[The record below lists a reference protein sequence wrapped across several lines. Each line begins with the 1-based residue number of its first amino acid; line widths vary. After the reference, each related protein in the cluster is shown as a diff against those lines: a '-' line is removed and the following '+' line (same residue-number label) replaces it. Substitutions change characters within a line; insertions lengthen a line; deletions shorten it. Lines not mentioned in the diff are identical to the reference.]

1 MNYIKLIYLSVFCG
15 IITIL
20 AFFNIVYSFYL
31 NLYLNLNTYIYTF
44 FISIFLSL
52 IFYIAKNNNEKK
64 TTIYEK
70 ILTILLGYF
79 LLPLIIS
86 IPFYFSIYNL
96 TFINSFFEAI
106 SGFTS
111 TGFTIFNNINHIDQ
125 SLILWRSASQWVG
138 GLYFLFSII
147 VLIDIFDHS
156 FKKSL
161 TNFISFNKA
170 ETLKQSLKI
179 FLLYSTM
186 TLVIFIILNIFDV
199 RLFNS
204 LNLAMTIIS
213 SGGFLP
219 SNDLSNILIKNSQII
234 ITSLLMLTSFFSI
247 FLTYNLFFTKNH
259 NLNFFNEDIHLLI
272 YFLTLLLIFFIFPNY
287 DNNFSQLF
295 LSLTSSVSNIGF
307 SLNNDLPN
315 LSFIFLI
322 FVMIGGSFFSTSSG
336 IRFLKV
342 YSLFKYSINEIL
354 SYSRPKNIYINK
366 HLFSK
371 EFFKIDEIYKY
382 FLSILIFILSL
393 LFLTFLLTLS
403 GIEFES
409 SFKLSILTLM
419 NTVNS
424 SMYGLSDFSFYDLH
438 FLNKYY
444 LIFFMIMGRFELL
457 TLLIVCKK
465 FLFKNW
471 IRTINIFN
479 IFICTLSS
487 AG

>member
-1 MNYIKLIYLSVFCG
+1 MNYIKLIYLSIFCG
-15 IITIL
+15 IISIL
-20 AFFNIVYSFYL
+20 SFFNIVYSYYF
-31 NLYLNLNTYIYTF
+31 NLYLNLNIYVYTF
-44 FISIFLSL
+44 LISVLL
-52 IFYIAKNNNEKK
+52 TLLFYISKNNKEKK

-79 LLPLIIS
+79 LLPIIIA

-96 TFINSFFEAI
+96 TFVNSYFEAI

-111 TGFTIFNNINHIDQ
+111 TGFTIFDNIDNIDK

-147 VLIDIFDHS
+147 FLIDIFDHS

-170 ETLKQSLKI
+170 EALKQSLKI
-179 FLLYSTM
+179 FLLYILI
-186 TLVIFIILNIFDV
+186 TLGIFVILNIFEI
-199 RLFNS
+199 RMFNS
-204 LNLAMTIIS
+204 LNLAMTVIS

-219 SNDLSNILIKNSQII
+219 SNNLSNILINNSQII
-234 ITSLLMLTSFFSI
+234 IISLLMLTSFFSI
-247 FLTYNLFFTKNH
+247 FLTYNLIFTKKY
-259 NLNFFNEDIHLLI
+259 NLNFFNEDIHLLF
-272 YFLTLLLIFFIFPNY
+272 YFLILLFIFFTFLNF
-287 DNNFSQLF
+287 DNNFSVLF

-307 SLNNDLPN
+307 SLDNNSSN

-322 FVMIGGSFFSTSSG
+322 IVIIGGSFFSTSSG
-336 IRFLKV
+336 IRFLKI

-371 EFFKIDEIYKY
+371 EFFQLNEIYKY
-382 FLSILIFILSL
+382 FLSVIIFIISLLILI
-393 LFLTFLLTLS
+393 FLLTLS
-403 GIEFES
+403 GIEFEN

-424 SMYGLSDFSFYDLH
+424 SMYGLSDFSFYDLNS
-438 FLNKYY
+438 FTKYY
-444 LIFFMIMGRFELL
+444 LVLFMIIGRLELL
-457 TLLIVCKK
+457 TLLIICKK
-465 FLFKNW
+465 FLFKN
-471 IRTINIFN
+471 
-479 IFICTLSS
+479 
-487 AG
+487 